1 MSSFLIEY
9 LLDMYQ
15 SKRIFLSLTI
25 LNIFGLRDIT
35 LNSRLNFVCPAIRKT
50 YVQVPSFKDRFFL
63 EIKQTSYQ
71 EIKQLVFSTKYE
83 SRVKPEEEGVSMPDL
98 DFKILVYLF
107 VLCTML
113 SNSYYI
119 VDHQLLSFVEDL
131 NFENN
136 PWEVDVHKEI
146 INELDRCKAKLN
158 ESGAIWQ
165 RRGRVK
171 RKGCVYGGGTLIHHK
186 FSLEHIPVL
195 RST

>member
-15 SKRIFLSLTI
+15 SKWIFLSLTI

-113 SNSYYI
+113 SNSYT
-119 VDHQLLSFVEDL
+119 LLITNS
-131 NFENN
+131 
-136 PWEVDVHKEI
+136 
-146 INELDRCKAKLN
+146 
-158 ESGAIWQ
+158 
-165 RRGRVK
+165 
-171 RKGCVYGGGTLIHHK
+171 
-186 FSLEHIPVL
+186 
-195 RST
+195 